1 MCIACTM
8 HKKKQNGFLVN
19 VNITCCLHCGYRKD
33 PAIQFKSQYKDVYD
47 SNNVNLD
54 FLNTIIEPARETA
67 GESHIR
73 NDVFLSRIK
82 DER

>member
-19 VNITCCLHCGYRKD
+19 VNITCCLHAGIEKTQ
-33 PAIQFKSQYKDVYD
+33 QFSSKVSIRMYMTQTML
-47 SNNVNLD
+47 NLD
-54 FLNTIIEPARETA
+54 FLNTIIEPARENA